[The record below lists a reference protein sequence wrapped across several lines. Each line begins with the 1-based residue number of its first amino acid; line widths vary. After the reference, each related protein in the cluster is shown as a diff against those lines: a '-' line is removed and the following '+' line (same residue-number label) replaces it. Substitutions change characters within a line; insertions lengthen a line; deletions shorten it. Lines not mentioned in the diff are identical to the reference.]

1 MVRLCREDGRG
12 AAGGGGNGVW
22 TPDKVLGLLQCMFYH
37 IYFLDTNRTHT
48 LQNLIND
55 KRVSYLLPC

>member
-37 IYFLDTNRTHT
+37 ICFLDTNRTHT

-55 KRVSYLLPC
+55 K